1 MKGHSTWINL
11 GFIIKNE
18 IGDEGEDLFVKL
30 SRDDPK
36 FVEDDVRALYKQL
49 NKTIRPE
56 GKKPITI
63 ATLIKY
69 FKDADKDIAKKI
81 IKEVKKI
88 INPKDKK
95 KSIYDNDCDDV
106 EFDPKKLSH
115 FDSEYFNLFKKQYQ
129 TQKRYIEHFI
139 SKVLR
144 PEPQYIYME
153 DDNSDIGKTACIFS
167 ESNIN
172 TAFRHLITEIEMS
185 EDEFKEVQFT
195 SLWLKDPKIK
205 CFNKLDFIPYN
216 GFEAEQTNNR
226 VYNLFTG
233 YNPKILTPYTKEKKD
248 VILKPFMELGLELCG
263 GIQKDFEYFLKLIG
277 HMIQKPNERIPI
289 CFIIKG
295 KQGCGKNVF
304 LNAIGNIVGKEHY
317 ITSANSKD
325 FFGDYAEGFY
335 HKLLVNMNEC
345 EGKDT
350 FDFEGKIKSFI
361 TEDTIMINP
370 KNVRPSYIRNVAR
383 VIIFTNKPNPIPIDV
398 KSSDRR
404 YCVFLTTDK
413 FLDMKYGTKFWTK
426 LIEHFNR
433 PEFIACLYDYL
444 NNLDIDIDWRAERP
458 ITEAYKEMCKLYVPV
473 EALFFEDYLND
484 FRGCLIELEKEDD
497 DTDGESN
504 VSKWDEEQKITT
516 KDVYDK
522 YVKFC
527 KNNGFSND
535 KTYQPSISKFNNRCC
550 ELEIPHRIIKSN
562 GINEFRFIS
571 REIYN
576 HLLKKKW
583 INRDID
589 DEEIVIEDFGGEDF
603 EFEI

>member
-1 MKGHSTWINL
+1 
-11 GFIIKNE
+11 
-18 IGDEGEDLFVKL
+18 
-30 SRDDPK
+30 
-36 FVEDDVRALYKQL
+36 
-49 NKTIRPE
+49 
-56 GKKPITI
+56 
-63 ATLIKY
+63 
-69 FKDADKDIAKKI
+69 
-81 IKEVKKI
+81 
-88 INPKDKK
+88 
-95 KSIYDNDCDDV
+95 
-106 EFDPKKLSH
+106 
-115 FDSEYFNLFKKQYQ
+115 
-129 TQKRYIEHFI
+129 
-139 SKVLR
+139 
-144 PEPQYIYME
+144 
-153 DDNSDIGKTACIFS
+153 
-167 ESNIN
+167 
-172 TAFRHLITEIEMS
+172 
-185 EDEFKEVQFT
+185 
-195 SLWLKDPKIK
+195 
-205 CFNKLDFIPYN
+205 
-216 GFEAEQTNNR
+216 
-226 VYNLFTG
+226 
-233 YNPKILTPYTKEKKD
+233 
-248 VILKPFMELGLELCG
+248 
-263 GIQKDFEYFLKLIG
+263 
-277 HMIQKPNERIPI
+277 
-289 CFIIKG
+289 
-295 KQGCGKNVF
+295 
-304 LNAIGNIVGKEHY
+304 
-317 ITSANSKD
+317 
-325 FFGDYAEGFY
+325 
-335 HKLLVNMNEC
+335 MNEC

-404 YCVFLTTDK
+404 YCVFQTTDK
-413 FLDMKYGTKFWTK
+413 FLDKKYGTKFWTK

-484 FRGCLIELEKEDD
+484 FRGCLIPLEKEDD
-497 DTDGESN
+497 NTDDESN
-504 VSKWDEEQKITT
+504 VSKWDDELEPTT
-516 KDVYDK
+516 KDVYEK

-527 KNNGFSND
+527 KNNGFSSD
-535 KTYQPSISKFNNRCC
+535 KTYQPSISKFNNRCS